1 MSLCKVFG
9 YVHKDDLIGKE
20 VEVLMP
26 RLYARTHRRFLE
38 HAMTKPPDAISA
50 KERQVFGRHATGYIF
65 PIWLSIKPVP
75 SGFVNGR
82 QFAAIVKVEK
92 SGINK
97 NVAYMIMDKQK
108 NIMEAS
114 ASCI

>member
-9 YVHKDDLIGKE
+9 YTRKDDLIGKD

-26 RLYARTHRRFLE
+26 RLYARIHRRILE
-38 HAMTKPPDAISA
+38 QALTKPPDVITA
-50 KERQVFGRHATGYIF
+50 KERQVFGKHATGYIF

-75 SGFVNGR
+75 SFVTGR
-82 QFAAIVKVEK
+82 QFAATIKVEK

-97 NVAYMIMDKQK
+97 NVAYLIIDK
-108 NIMEAS
+108 
-114 ASCI
+114 